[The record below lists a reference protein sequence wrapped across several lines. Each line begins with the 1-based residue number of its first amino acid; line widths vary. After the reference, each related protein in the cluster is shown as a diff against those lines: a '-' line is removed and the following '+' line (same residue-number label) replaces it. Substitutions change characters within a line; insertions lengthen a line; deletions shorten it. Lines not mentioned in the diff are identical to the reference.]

1 MEAIYGI
8 SGILIGAILKD
19 FIKFSFFKRKK
30 DYEYEIKVIDKAI
43 KTMKALL
50 GNMSTSKNSIE
61 IFLKEKDKNKRK
73 KALEDITNCIQYF
86 ENNRRDLFL
95 FIYKEKSPIFID
107 FAIVLQTML
116 NNYKKKDLHKI
127 DTTFAKF
134 KLLYNEYYEQL
145 ERFEKKPR
153 IL

>member
-61 IFLKEKDKNKRK
+61 I
-73 KALEDITNCIQYF
+73 
-86 ENNRRDLFL
+86 
-95 FIYKEKSPIFID
+95 
-107 FAIVLQTML
+107 
-116 NNYKKKDLHKI
+116 
-127 DTTFAKF
+127 
-134 KLLYNEYYEQL
+134 
-145 ERFEKKPR
+145 
-153 IL
+153 